1 MRSTA
6 TLVEAL
12 CTRLLSFES
21 GCEVGDVYSVISY
34 NSSDFVLRI
43 GLDLLFVSL
52 WTIKEGYLA
61 TSVRVFGIN

>member
-1 MRSTA
+1 MGSTA

-12 CTRLLSFES
+12 CTRLLSFECS
-21 GCEVGDVYSVISY
+21 CEVRYVYSVISY
-34 NSSDFVLRI
+34 DSSDFVLRI

-61 TSVRVFGIN
+61 TSVWVFGIN